1 MKNEICNKCGR
12 EVEQSKK
19 LYGTVWD
26 CPDCGLEEYFPI
38 ADKDGRGEYLC
49 DFIRD
54 NCKDVT
60 KLSGSFLAD
69 GDRLQFIIDN
79 NLNLRIINYRGF
91 EEYMIESRY
100 RMLSLASSTPISKFR
115 SSLEERLSFI
125 IGEDIKTKIEHI
137 QFEVSVV
144 YLLIQLFSNAEDDII
159 DRLDESSN
167 QQGGKWYVI

>member
-1 MKNEICNKCGR
+1 MQNEICNKCGR

-19 LYGTVWD
+19 LDGTVWD

-49 DFIRD
+49 DFVRD

-79 NLNLRIINYRGF
+79 NLNLRIANYRGF
-91 EEYMIESRY
+91 EEYIIESRY

-115 SSLEERLSFI
+115 SSLEERLNLI
-125 IGEDIKTKIEHI
+125 ISENIKTKIESI
-137 QFEVSVV
+137 QFEVSVI
-144 YLLIQLFSNAEDDII
+144 YLLVQLFSNAEDEFD
-159 DRLDESSN
+159 SN
-167 QQGGKWYVI
+167 E